1 MEENVTTL
9 VHATVFIS
17 AAAAAISAFFAG
29 LAFLFSKRVSRRDM
43 VDTLKLEILLLV
55 SVVEGKEAWITM
67 VNISQRYEGGGVGP
81 RIDRLAGLLGVMYK
95 SNPNAPFYSR
105 LKAKLASKLKLKN
118 KYEKD
123 KWVILLP
130 IALEELKRE
139 GYKDL
144 LGL

>member
-9 VHATVFIS
+9 VHATVLIS

-55 SVVEGKEAWITM
+55 SVVEGREAWITM
-67 VNISQRYEGGGVGP
+67 VNISKRYEGGGVGP
-81 RIDRLAGLLGVMYK
+81 RIDRLAGLLGVMYQ
-95 SNPNAPFYSR
+95 
-105 LKAKLASKLKLKN
+105 SKLKSKR
-118 KYEKD
+118 KGKSEYEKD
-123 KWVILLP
+123 KWMTLLP
-130 IALEELKRE
+130 VALEELKRE